1 MARKKGE
8 EKGEHKQQAISKSKR
23 GAGLEIIYFGG
34 SSLLVIFAN
43 RRLKF
48 GK

>member
-8 EKGEHKQQAISKSKR
+8 EKGEHKQQAISKSQR
-23 GAGLEIIYFGG
+23 GAGIEIIYFGG
-34 SSLLVIFAN
+34 SSLLVIFVN
-43 RRLKF
+43 RSFKF